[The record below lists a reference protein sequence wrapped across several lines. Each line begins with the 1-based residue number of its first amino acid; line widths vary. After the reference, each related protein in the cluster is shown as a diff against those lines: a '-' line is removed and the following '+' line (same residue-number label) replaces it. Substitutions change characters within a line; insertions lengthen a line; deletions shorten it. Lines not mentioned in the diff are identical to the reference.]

1 MLNGTREDRPQASPL
16 APAWNRQVTARLTET
31 PKSVQARFV
40 LPPGRVNE
48 CNRLIA
54 TSETVLTSGWMKV
67 YCTVVVLVLS
77 TSMFGQQIHGVL
89 IGQDGQP
96 AKRITVA
103 ALWMCPA
110 GGKPCRISKSS
121 AVTDQNGE
129 FRFNRVGVGKYAVFA
144 EDKEAGYGYGASS
157 IADDPRYTGVAEITP
172 EHPDAELRLFL
183 PPQAGFLDVRL
194 TDQSTGTEIST
205 VTVSVAAN
213 PNANRFQT
221 TFERSNCQQF
231 GHNLCYV
238 LIPPDTQVTV
248 RVSSPG
254 YEGWDGKNDTTER
267 ALRLASGDRVTWE
280 AQLKPDLKWRAL
292 MNLTPPQ
299 LKTSTPSPSK

>member
-1 MLNGTREDRPQASPL
+1 ML
-16 APAWNRQVTARLTET
+16 
-31 PKSVQARFV
+31 
-40 LPPGRVNE
+40 
-48 CNRLIA
+48 
-54 TSETVLTSGWMKV
+54 
-67 YCTVVVLVLS
+67 
-77 TSMFGQQIHGVL
+77 GQQIRGVL

-96 AKRITVA
+96 AKKITVA
-103 ALWMCPA
+103 ARWMCPTI
-110 GGKPCRISKSS
+110 CRISEGH

-129 FRFNRVGVGKYAVFA
+129 FRFNHIGVGKYAVFA
-144 EDKEAGYGYGASS
+144 DDKEGGYGYGASS
-157 IADDPRYTGVAEITP
+157 IADDPRDTGVAEISL

-194 TDQSTGTEIST
+194 TDQSTATEIST

-213 PNANRFQT
+213 SNANRFQT
-221 TFERSNCQQF
+221 TYDRSNCELF

-267 ALRLASGDRVTWE
+267 TLRLASGDRVTWE
-280 AQLKPDLKWRAL
+280 VQLKPDLKWRAL
-292 MNLTPPQ
+292 MNLTPSQ
-299 LKTSTPSPSK
+299 LKTSPPNPSK